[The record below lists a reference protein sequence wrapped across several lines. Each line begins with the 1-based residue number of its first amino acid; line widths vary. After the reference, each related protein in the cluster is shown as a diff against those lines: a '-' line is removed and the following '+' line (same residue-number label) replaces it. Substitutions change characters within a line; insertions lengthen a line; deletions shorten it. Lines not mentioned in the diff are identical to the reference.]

1 MKGAHMTLEKWL
13 EKYSL
18 KVNNYELIENAFYHS
33 SYANENK
40 DSISTDNERL
50 EFVGDAVLQF
60 WSATFLYNQK
70 PEISEGN
77 MTLLRSQLV
86 NEIALADFS
95 RHLEL
100 GQFLKLGQGEM
111 KSHGNKR
118 DSILADL
125 FEAFIGA
132 LYLDSG
138 MENVNKIMDVTI
150 RKTFNQINQDDL
162 MDYKT
167 KLQEYVQ
174 SDKRKTVFYEVVSSS
189 GPANNPTFVSVVKLD
204 DLILGKGTGS
214 SKKKSQQQAAKDALE
229 KLAK

>member
-1 MKGAHMTLEKWL
+1 MKGAHMELEKWL

-18 KVNNYELIENAFYHS
+18 RIKNYELIKNAFYHS
-33 SYANENK
+33 SYVNENK
-40 DSISTDNERL
+40 DSSSTDNERL

-86 NEIALADFS
+86 NERALADFS

-100 GQFLKLGQGEM
+100 GQFLKLGQGEL
-111 KSHGNKR
+111 KSNGNKR

-132 LYLDSG
+132 LYLDGG
-138 MENVNKIMDVTI
+138 MENVHKIMDVTI
-150 RKTFNQINQDDL
+150 RKTFDQIDQDDL

-204 DLILGKGTGS
+204 DLILGRGTGS

>member
-1 MKGAHMTLEKWL
+1 MKLEKWL
-13 EKYSL
+13 Q
-18 KVNNYELIENAFYHS
+18 NNGLAVKDLELIKNAFYHS
-33 SYANENK
+33 SFINENK
-40 DSISTDNERL
+40 GNISNDNERL

-60 WSATFLYNQK
+60 WSATFLYNQI
-70 PEISEGN
+70 PVISEGN

-86 NEIALADFS
+86 NEGALADFS
-95 RHLEL
+95 RQLEL
-100 GQFLKLGQGEM
+100 GQFLKLGQGEL
-111 KSHGNKR
+111 KSNGMNR

-132 LYLDSG
+132 LYLDGG
-138 MENVNKIMDVTI
+138 MENVNKIMDLTI
-150 RKTFNQINQDDL
+150 RKSFIQIDQEDL

-174 SDKRKTVFYEVVSSS
+174 SDKRKTVFYEVVSTS
-189 GPANNPTFVSVVKLD
+189 GPANNPIFVSVVKLD
-204 DLILGKGTGS
+204 DLILGRGTGS

>member
-1 MKGAHMTLEKWL
+1 MEFEKWL
-13 EKYSL
+13 QKYSL
-18 KVNNYELIENAFYHS
+18 QINDFMLIKNAFYHS

-40 DSISTDNERL
+40 DCISTDNERL

-86 NEIALADFS
+86 NESALADFS
-95 RHLEL
+95 RQLEL
-100 GQFLKLGQGEM
+100 GQFLKLGQGEL
-111 KSHGNKR
+111 KSNGKNR

-132 LYLDSG
+132 LYLDGG
-138 MENVNKIMDVTI
+138 MDNVNKIMDLTI
-150 RKTFNQINQDDL
+150 RKTFIQINQDDL

-174 SDKRKTVFYEVVSSS
+174 SDKRKTVFYEIISTS

-204 DLILGKGTGS
+204 DLVLGKGIGS